1 MSNPINLGGGT
12 YSSAKLIKAIQEG
25 PAGLRLVPGG
35 PFRTQHLGEIGSG
48 EVENRHIHQFTVL
61 EFPRIEELIQSLAVL
76 FWHSWPQRLPRK
88 LMRAEN
94 IGSFH

>member
-12 YSSAKLIKAIQEG
+12 YSYAELIKAIQED
-25 PAGLRLVPGG
+25 PAGFRLVPDG
-35 PFRTQHLGEIGSG
+35 PFRTQHLGETGSG
-48 EVENRHIHQFTVL
+48 EIENRRIHHFTVL
-61 EFPRIEELIQSLAVL
+61 EFPRIAELIQFLAVL

-88 LMRAEN
+88 LIRAEN

>member
-12 YSSAKLIKAIQEG
+12 YSSAELIKAIQEV
-25 PAGLRLVPGG
+25 PAGLRLVPDG
-35 PFRTQHLGEIGSG
+35 PLLTQHLGETGLDEI
-48 EVENRHIHQFTVL
+48 ENRHVHHFTVL

-88 LMRAEN
+88 LMRREN
-94 IGSFH
+94 IVSFH